1 MWIWIILIIILGAGL
16 ISALKGREKC
26 SINEAFCYYADFLYD
41 RWCRIWPD
49 WYKVDD
55 YFWNSRVAD
64 NLQLI
69 HPTKKRQELFEKHR
83 RKKLSN
89 VLMIVSA
96 CAFLGLVVCISD
108 LLGGVLEDGRIKR
121 GSYGEGE
128 KNVSLVAEYGE
139 KREGLNV
146 VIREK
151 EYTASEMDEIME
163 EEFISLKE
171 IFAGGDTS
179 EISSDVKMPG
189 SAYDGIIDVSW
200 RFSDYDV
207 IDGEGHYHDEVLREK
222 LSLSG
227 EDEYPFT
234 ATAILRYRDMKKEQ
248 DWDFNIVLPEYSPEE
263 KMYADIADALSKSE
277 EDSLYEDFFYLPE
290 NVSGVDITWKEKDK
304 GAHMGLLLLGLLA
317 GVAVYIS
324 MDKEVD
330 SSVEQRN
337 KEMTLDY
344 PEFISKLT
352 LMISAGISFVN
363 AWSRI
368 TEGYE
373 HSLSCGG
380 RKRYVYEEMR
390 LTLRELQSGKSE
402 REAVAAFGERCR
414 IPCYKRFST
423 IVTQSLKKGLS
434 GLSESL
440 NFEARQSFE
449 IRKSNAKILG
459 EQASSKLL
467 LPMGIM
473 LTIVLVIVMA
483 PAFLSMSL

>member
-1 MWIWIILIIILGAGL
+1 MWIWIILIILFGAGL
-16 ISALKGREKC
+16 ASALKGKEKC
-26 SINEAFCYYADFLYD
+26 SINEAFLYYADFLYS

-55 YFWNSRVAD
+55 YFWNSRTAD

-89 VLMIVSA
+89 VLMILGV
-96 CAFLGLVVCISD
+96 CTFLGLLVCISD
-108 LLGGVLEDGRIKR
+108 SLGGVLDEGRIKR
-121 GSYGEGE
+121 GDYGEGE

-139 KREGLNV
+139 SQDPLDL

-151 EYTASEMDEIME
+151 EYTADEMDEIMDG
-163 EEFISLKE
+163 EFVSLKKE
-171 IFAGGDTS
+171 FAGGESS

-189 SAYDGIIDVSW
+189 SAYGGIIDVSW

-207 IDGEGHYHDEVLREK
+207 IDGEGHFHGEKLREE
-222 LSLSG
+222 LSKSG
-227 EDEYPFT
+227 EDKFPFT

-248 DWDFNIVLPEYSPEE
+248 DWSFDVVLPEYTPEE
-263 KMYADIADALSKSE
+263 KMSADIADAVKKSE
-277 EDSLYEDFFYLPE
+277 EDSIFEDYFYLPDT
-290 NVSGVDITWKEKDK
+290 VSGVDITWKEKDK
-304 GAHMGLLLLGLLA
+304 GAHLGLLLLGIFA
-317 GVAVYIS
+317 AAAVYIS

-330 SSVEQRN
+330 SSVEERN

-368 TEGYE
+368 TSGYE
-373 HSLSCGG
+373 HSLASGG
-380 RKRYVYEEMR
+380 KKRYVYEEMR
-390 LTLRELQSGKSE
+390 LTLREIQSGKSE
-402 REAVAAFGERCR
+402 REAIEAFGERCR

-434 GLSESL
+434 GLSDSL
-440 NFEARQSFE
+440 GSEARQSFE

-483 PAFLSMSL
+483 PAFLSISL